1 MIRLQQV
8 SVMSGK
14 DPVLQNVSF
23 HLGKGESLGII
34 GPNGAGK
41 STLLRVMGGHQ
52 PMDRGEVLVEG
63 QSIAS
68 FHRKEL
74 AGRLAFMPQIAQVE
88 SQFTAYQTVL
98 LARYPFLKRWQMES
112 ERDQAICRQSMERT
126 CTWHL
131 RDRRLDEVS
140 GGERQ
145 RILLA
150 QVLAQEPQLLL
161 LDEPTTYLDLFHQIE
176 LLSLLKQEQKRGLT
190 WAAVLHDLNLAAQ
203 YCDRLLL
210 LRQGEVA
217 MLDVPRRVFQSK
229 RLEEAFGVQITMVDV
244 PNLSVPQVV
253 VTPSNAGLHTK
264 ISGSAAP

>member
-14 DPVLQNVSF
+14 DPVLHNISF
-23 HLGKGESLGII
+23 HLKRGESLGII

-52 PMDRGEVLVEG
+52 AADRGEVMMEG
-63 QSIAS
+63 QPITS

-74 AGRLAFMPQIAQVE
+74 ARRLAFMPQIAQAD

-112 ERDQAICRQSMERT
+112 EQDMAICRQSMERT

-131 RDRRLDEVS
+131 RDRRMDEVS

-176 LLSLLKQEQKRGLT
+176 LLSLLKQEQQRGLT

-210 LRQGEVA
+210 LRQGEVVL
-217 MLDVPRRVFQSK
+217 LDAPRRVFQSK

-244 PNLSVPQVV
+244 PNLSVPQVI
-253 VTPSNAGLHTK
+253 VTPSNVDLHEK
-264 ISGSAAP
+264 ISGNSLH